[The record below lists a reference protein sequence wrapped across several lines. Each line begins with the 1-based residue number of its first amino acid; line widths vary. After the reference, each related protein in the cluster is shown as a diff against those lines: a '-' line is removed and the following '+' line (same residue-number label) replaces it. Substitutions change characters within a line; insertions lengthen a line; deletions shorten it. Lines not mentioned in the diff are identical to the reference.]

1 MRMSSLAILGVFL
14 GATAGVGI
22 FLMLSRWLWPRSSTV
37 TRRGAPS
44 RITQK
49 LATSA
54 AQLGIKPS
62 VLAAL
67 TVVLGCVGGAVGWAI
82 TGVLALSIV
91 LAVTAAGIPWM
102 VAAVRVTSARRV
114 LRHQWPDVVDAL
126 ISAIRSGAN
135 VPDAVMSLAS
145 FSSSAISVPASYFA
159 QDYRATGNFTLVAAD
174 LKTRWANP
182 HGDRIIET
190 LRLGREVGGS
200 DITAVL
206 AALGSH
212 LRTES
217 ALRQEVEARQGW
229 IRLAA
234 RIGVAAPWIVL
245 LLLSTRPEATTAFNS
260 SMGIVIVSLGFA
272 VSLVAYKIMSAV
284 GQLPEERRW
293 LA

>member
-1 MRMSSLAILGVFL
+1 
-14 GATAGVGI
+14 
-22 FLMLSRWLWPRSSTV
+22 MLT
-37 TRRGAPS
+37 G
-44 RITQK
+44 
-49 LATSA
+49 
-54 AQLGIKPS
+54 
-62 VLAAL
+62 
-67 TVVLGCVGGAVGWAI
+67 VLGCVGGAVGWAI
-82 TGVLALSIV
+82 TGVLALSVV
-91 LAVTAAGIPWM
+91 LAITAAGIPWM
-102 VAAVRVTSARRV
+102 IAAARLTSARRV

-126 ISAIRSGAN
+126 ISALRSGAN
-135 VPDAVMSLAS
+135 VPDAVKSLAS

-159 QDYRATGNFTLVAAD
+159 QDYQATGNFTLAAAD

-200 DITAVL
+200 DITTVL

-245 LLLSTRPEATTAFNS
+245 VLLSTRPEATMAYNS
-260 SMGIVIVSLGFA
+260 SLGIIVISLGFA
-272 VSLVAYKIMSAV
+272 VSLFAYKIMSAV
-284 GQLPEERRW
+284 GHLPEEKRW